1 MQNIFLKIIQH
12 PSTQYNDLPSLPI
25 RVNIHTLKPREGKYT
40 MSNWPDWFQEALRQ
54 RFYQFELASE
64 RQASCLSEDKNLFTQ
79 MDEFKTNQNEDI
91 QRLLS
96 EWEEA
101 VGYQLSQDKQSTYM
115 KGVKVGI
122 RLILPIIQPTVT
134 R

>member
-1 MQNIFLKIIQH
+1 
-12 PSTQYNDLPSLPI
+12 
-25 RVNIHTLKPREGKYT
+25 

-54 RFYQFELASE
+54 RFYQLELCSE
-64 RQASCLSEDKNLFTQ
+64 QQASCSSEDKNLFTQ
-79 MDEFKTNQNEDI
+79 MDQFKMNQNEDI

-101 VGYQLSQDKQSTYM
+101 IGYQLSQDKQSIYM
-115 KGVKVGI
+115 EGVKDGI
-122 RLILPIIQPTVT
+122 RLILPVMHSTHI

>member
-1 MQNIFLKIIQH
+1 
-12 PSTQYNDLPSLPI
+12 
-25 RVNIHTLKPREGKYT
+25 

-54 RFYQFELASE
+54 RFYQLELASE
-64 RQASCLSEDKNLFTQ
+64 QQASCSSEDEHLFTQ
-79 MDEFKTNQNEDI
+79 MDQFKTNQNEDI

-101 VGYQLSQDKQSTYM
+101 IGDQLSQDKQSIYM
-115 KGVKVGI
+115 EGVKDGI
-122 RLILPIIQPTVT
+122 RLILPVMHSTVT

>member
-1 MQNIFLKIIQH
+1 
-12 PSTQYNDLPSLPI
+12 
-25 RVNIHTLKPREGKYT
+25 

-54 RFYQFELASE
+54 RFYQLELASE
-64 RQASCLSEDKNLFTQ
+64 QNASCLPEDESLLVQ
-79 MDEFKTNQNEDI
+79 IEQFKSNQTEDI

-101 VGYQLSQDKQSTYM
+101 IGYQLSQDKQSIYM
-115 KGVKVGI
+115 EGVKDGI
-122 RLILPIIQPTVT
+122 RLILPAIQPTFT